1 MKISWGYNMHI
12 MKIEW
17 GFMIYYMNGCL
28 RGIWDLGSK
37 VRSRIQDQWSQS
49 QQLVRRL
56 GTQLCVWRFMV
67 KCFCFVHLE
76 LQLFRMQSGL
86 LFVRLSLPTEIVV
99 NSYELPCC
107 VLHLYISH
115 PARRLP
121 VLRGRPRLSVRSSR
135 WWNSTPVGFSCFSN
149 FQHKCNIIRTFID
162 FSENPGRNRTKS
174 TSITLRNL
182 RVWRD
187 LIWSDFVGALV
198 AQLAW
203 AKAAR
208 RSARLLAWP
217 SERPL
222 ESKYV
227 IIFWPIKP
235 CLQQTRRITDI
246 HRLSILHF
254 AGHSFCGKSPAPGG
268 PGCTPWAH
276 FLGGE
281 SQCSSVLSAAV
292 VINTTLL
299 SENRK
304 YFQTWLCYIL

>member
-17 GFMIYYMNGCL
+17 GYTMYYMNGCL

-67 KCFCFVHLE
+67 KWFCFVHLE

-121 VLRGRPRLSVRSSR
+121 VLRGRPRLSVRSSH

-149 FQHKCNIIRTFID
+149 FQHKCNIIRTFIE

-174 TSITLRNL
+174 TSITLRKSPEPQSL
-182 RVWRD
+182 KG
-187 LIWSDFVGALV
+187 SDFVSALV

-235 CLQQTRRITDI
+235 CLQQTRRITDY
-246 HRLSILHF
+246 LSFILL
-254 AGHSFCGKSPAPGG
+254 GILSVGKAP
-268 PGCTPWAH
+268 PLVVLVALPWAH

-281 SQCSSVLSAAV
+281 SQCSSAAA

-304 YFQTWLCYIL
+304 YFQTWLCYSL

>member
-1 MKISWGYNMHI
+1 
-12 MKIEW
+12 
-17 GFMIYYMNGCL
+17 
-28 RGIWDLGSK
+28 
-37 VRSRIQDQWSQS
+37 
-49 QQLVRRL
+49 
-56 GTQLCVWRFMV
+56 
-67 KCFCFVHLE
+67 
-76 LQLFRMQSGL
+76 
-86 LFVRLSLPTEIVV
+86 
-99 NSYELPCC
+99 
-107 VLHLYISH
+107 
-115 PARRLP
+115 
-121 VLRGRPRLSVRSSR
+121 VRSSR

-149 FQHKCNIIRTFID
+149 FQHKCNIIRTFIV

-187 LIWSDFVGALV
+187 LKGSDFVGALV

-235 CLQQTRRITDI
+235 CLQQTRRITDY
-246 HRLSILHF
+246 LSFILL
-254 AGHSFCGKSPAPGG
+254 GILSVGKAP
-268 PGCTPWAH
+268 PLVVLVALPWAH

-281 SQCSSVLSAAV
+281 SQCSSVAV

-299 SENRK
+299 SENRNISK
-304 YFQTWLCYIL
+304 HDCVIFCNTMLHFVIWCCWNCMK